1 MTEQEMLKKIKESAD
16 EIEIPEGIRPEN
28 MKKKMDAQQTAENRT
43 ETHRPV
49 WRRGEAAAHRPVWK
63 RVGAAAAV
71 TVLVVGLGGA
81 AAVSYAGAD
90 VWQTAQDDGGAY
102 GGKEAAGSMADGGAE
117 NGAAGGSMDSGDEN
131 GATGNVTDER
141 NGSGGDKTAGD
152 GANGGDASEPKKDAG
167 GLYIVAENYGEVYDV
182 LYKYYGESGVPA
194 IYNATDDSIDT
205 GGETRDE
212 ATVVYEAPAAGS
224 AMVESVMSDAGG
236 IQDLQSQSMKQNA
249 GVHDSGVGKEAQREE
264 ESYSRTNVQTAGVDE
279 SDIVKTDGSY
289 IYVVHDDAVEI
300 IDVRGK
306 AMKAA
311 GEIEISMDSATDQ
324 VLEMYVDGDVLNLIV
339 QKEKADLKES
349 DGTEEQ
355 EANKRAYYIETSVE
369 TELFTYDIKNRRNPV
384 FSGSITQDGYYKTS
398 RKLGNIVYLF
408 TQEWMNLPEL
418 TREEAASGKDA
429 DGWIPL
435 VNGEAVAADCIYVPE
450 YGETGLIISSTDID
464 KPDEVVDNTM
474 IINDYVDIYVGSGAL
489 YLYGTEYGLN
499 TGVRTQIAKFSLKGG
514 KIQAVGA
521 TLAAGEVRDTFA
533 INEYQGKLRLLTT
546 DWSNGEN
553 ENRLYLF
560 DEDLKLTGE
569 LNGIAKGERIYA
581 ARYFGNTAY
590 FVTYR
595 NTDPLFAV
603 DLSDEK
609 HPKVLS
615 ELEITGF
622 SEYLHFWGE
631 DKLVGIGYETDPDNG
646 AQEGIKLTMFD
657 ISDPSELKTLGTCV
671 LDDLD
676 YSPALYDYKCVL
688 ADEGENILGFAA
700 ESYDYNGK
708 GADMESYLLFAWED
722 GEFRNL
728 LTEKLDV
735 DEEKTDAT
743 SNVNESNSASDE
755 EDLTMETAV
764 ADVLYTGEN
773 IGDYRGLYV
782 GDRFYIVSPSRIIS
796 YDRENGY
803 RMVQKLKLRQ

>member
-16 EIEIPEGIRPEN
+16 EIEIPESIRPEN
-28 MKKKMDAQQTAENRT
+28 MKKRMDAQQTAENQAAV
-43 ETHRPV
+43 HRSV
-49 WRRGEAAAHRPVWK
+49 WKRGGTAAHRSMWK
-63 RVGAAAAV
+63 RVGAAAA
-71 TVLVVGLGGA
+71 VLVVGLGGA
-81 AAVSYAGAD
+81 AAVSHEGAS
-90 VWQTAQDDGGAY
+90 VWQTAQDDGDGN
-102 GGKEAAGSMADGGAE
+102 GGNEAAEDRADSRAGNGTAENNAGSGADGGDGNGGNGTAE
-117 NGAAGGSMDSGDEN
+117 NSADGKDAA
-131 GATGNVTDER
+131 
-141 NGSGGDKTAGD
+141 
-152 GANGGDASEPKKDAG
+152 EPKKDAG
-167 GLYIVAENYGEVYDV
+167 ALYVVAENYGEVYDV

-224 AMVESVMSDAGG
+224 AMAESVMSDAGG

-249 GVHDSGVGKEAQREE
+249 GVHDSGVRKEAQREE

-306 AMKAA
+306 AMRAA

-339 QKEKADLKES
+339 QKENTDLKES
-349 DGTEEQ
+349 DGTEGQ
-355 EANKRAYYIETSVE
+355 ETKKRAYYMETSVE

-384 FSGSITQDGYYKTS
+384 LSGSITQDGYYKTS

-418 TREEAASGKDA
+418 TREEAALGKDA

-474 IINDYVDIYVGSGAL
+474 IINDYVDIYVSSGAL

-533 INEYQGKLRLLTT
+533 INEYYGTLRLLTT

-569 LNGIAKGERIYA
+569 LNGIAKGEQIYA
-581 ARYFGNTAY
+581 ARYFGDTVY

-603 DLSDEK
+603 DLSDEE
-609 HPKVLS
+609 HPKILS

-688 ADEGENILGFAA
+688 ADEEENILGFAG

-722 GEFRNL
+722 GEFKNL
-728 LTEKLDV
+728 LTEKLDA
-735 DEEKTDAT
+735 DEEKTDAA
-743 SNVNESNSASDE
+743 SNVSEGNSASDT
-755 EDLTMETAV
+755 EDLTVETAV
-764 ADVLYTGEN
+764 TDVLYTGED

>member
-16 EIEIPEGIRPEN
+16 EIEIPESIRPEN
-28 MKKKMDAQQTAENRT
+28 MKKRMDAQQTAENQAAV
-43 ETHRPV
+43 HRSV
-49 WRRGEAAAHRPVWK
+49 WKRGGTAAHRSMWK
-63 RVGAAAAV
+63 RVGAAAA
-71 TVLVVGLGGA
+71 VLVVGLGGA
-81 AAVSYAGAD
+81 AAVSHEGAS
-90 VWQTAQDDGGAY
+90 VWQTAQDDGDGN
-102 GGKEAAGSMADGGAE
+102 GGNEAAEDRADSRAGNGTAENNAGSGADGGDGNGGNGTAE
-117 NGAAGGSMDSGDEN
+117 NSADGKDAA
-131 GATGNVTDER
+131 
-141 NGSGGDKTAGD
+141 
-152 GANGGDASEPKKDAG
+152 EPKKDAG
-167 GLYIVAENYGEVYDV
+167 ALYVVAENYGEVYDV

-224 AMVESVMSDAGG
+224 AMAESVMSDAGG

-249 GVHDSGVGKEAQREE
+249 GEHDSGVRKEAQREE

-306 AMKAA
+306 AMRAA

-339 QKEKADLKES
+339 QKENTDLKES
-349 DGTEEQ
+349 DGTEGQ
-355 EANKRAYYIETSVE
+355 ETKKRAYYMETSVE

-384 FSGSITQDGYYKTS
+384 LSGSITQDGYYKTS

-418 TREEAASGKDA
+418 TREEAALGKDA

-474 IINDYVDIYVGSGAL
+474 IINDYVDIYVSSGAL

-533 INEYQGKLRLLTT
+533 INEYYGTLRLLTT

-569 LNGIAKGERIYA
+569 LNGIAKGEQIYA
-581 ARYFGNTAY
+581 ARYFGDTVY

-603 DLSDEK
+603 DLSDEE
-609 HPKVLS
+609 HPKILS

-688 ADEGENILGFAA
+688 ADEEENILGFAG

-722 GEFRNL
+722 GEFKNL
-728 LTEKLDV
+728 LTEKLDA
-735 DEEKTDAT
+735 DEEKTDAA
-743 SNVNESNSASDE
+743 SNVSEGNSASDT
-755 EDLTMETAV
+755 EDLTVETAV
-764 ADVLYTGEN
+764 TDVLYTGED

-782 GDRFYIVSPSRIIS
+782 GGRFYIVSPSRIIS